1 MFDSFVISNTG
12 NKIADAKSGLTGFC
26 FVENI
31 DERLNKMPK
40 KKDGIFIGTEITF
53 EYDTHERY
61 ALLSASLNSDY
72 TVNTVKTVNGVP
84 LNELSYYT
92 TQTRN
97 SAYLAYLEKVFDSL
111 DASYDYSVI
120 SAPSQVSLN
129 NYYPSP
135 LLLYREFPDILDS
148 ILMRLVF
155 TGKGLEVNASGFDT
169 LSSPLP
175 SPCILKRY
183 KELNGEIITVGSHS
197 EKGRN
202 IKKSYDMLSSC
213 GFKYVS
219 VFKDG
224 KCEMVNL

>member
-1 MFDSFVISNTG
+1 MFDSFALPNTDK
-12 NKIADAKSGLTGFC
+12 KIINAKSGITGFC
-26 FVENI
+26 FVESI
-31 DERLNKMPK
+31 DERLNSKTKPK
-40 KKDGIFIGTEITF
+40 DNVYVGTEIAF

-61 ALLSASLNSDY
+61 ALLCASVNSDY
-72 TVNTVKTVNGVP
+72 TVNTVKTVNGIA
-84 LNELSYYT
+84 LSELSYYT
-92 TQTRN
+92 SQTRN
-97 SAYLAYLEKVFDSL
+97 STYLAYLEKVFDSL

-175 SPCILKRY
+175 SSCILKRY
-183 KELNGEIITVGSHS
+183 RELNGEIITVGSHS
-197 EKGRN
+197 ETGKN
-202 IKKSYDMLSSC
+202 IKKAYETLVSC

-219 VFKDG
+219 VFKNG